1 MPTETRAQRIVCNVP
16 QMKCVFVCV
25 CVTDDAC
32 HCSAPNASLRHKLG
46 GTFPQG
52 HNMYFPSPVRAKKK
66 PPRLASHWRLHTST
80 APPTPL
86 FNVGRQRGAEAK
98 ATRPFCVGGFFFAR
112 PRRPMTTPTYA
123 GALSCGSANS
133 VVLAPTTLKRE
144 VARGLF
150 FRTHWLGVGTKN
162 G

>member
-1 MPTETRAQRIVCNVP
+1 M
-16 QMKCVFVCV
+16 

-32 HCSAPNASLRHKLG
+32 HYSDPNASLRHKLG

-66 PPRLASHWRLHTST
+66 PPRLATHWRLHTST

-98 ATRPFCVGGFFFAR
+98 ATRRFCVGGFFVAR

-123 GALSCGSANS
+123 GALSCGCANS
-133 VVLAPTTLKRE
+133 VVLAPTTLKWG

-150 FRTHWLGVGTKN
+150 SHSPVARHAFILVSWPTTNKKYDNQVRQCWRASH
-162 G
+162 